1 MANLETEF
9 CGIHFKNP
17 VVVASIEPT
26 NSPEMIRECVD
37 AGAGGMIVKTLTD
50 IEEMAV
56 LTENSKYAILNDK
69 GDIIRG
75 KIPHD
80 FRFYSRSGYSTTPVA
95 EWVPHLKALNR
106 YAKDNGSV
114 LIGSAGGKTLQS
126 WKDICRTIEDCG
138 LADGRAELRLSAS
151 RDDAGRARRLDDRSG
166 ARRRLRGGARRQGGV
181 QHPDRGQAHARPVA
195 AARRRAPRARGGR
208 RRRHRHQPLHRLRG
222 RHRDRRA
229 AACGG
234 PPASAARGPSRC
246 RCAGCTASTP
256 SSACR
261 SPARTASTITA
272 TSSSSS

>member
-80 FRFYSRSGYSTTPVA
+80 FRFYSPLGLLD
-95 EWVPHLKALNR
+95 H
-106 YAKDNGSV
+106 
-114 LIGSAGGKTLQS
+114 AGRGMGAPSQGAQPLRQGQ
-126 WKDICRTIEDCG
+126 RLG
-138 LADGRAELRLSAS
+138 ADRLRGRQDDAELEGHLPHHRGLRAGDGGAEFRLSAS
-151 RDDAGRARRLDDRSG
+151 RDDAGRARRLDDRPG
-166 ARRRLRGGARRQGGV
+166 ARRRLRGGARRQGGGE
-181 QHPDRGQAHARPVA
+181 HPDRGQAHPRPVA
-195 AARRRAPRARGGR
+195 PARRGAPRARGRR
-208 RRRHRHQPLHRLRG
+208 RRRHRHQPLHRLRR

-229 AACGG
+229 APRAV

-256 SSACR
+256 SSACP
-261 SPARTASTITA
+261 SPAPTASTTTA